1 MPNPTLNI
9 LVCTHQ
15 DSYIYGSEIL
25 RPIIVGAA
33 NIECSA
39 AGRVSALQTSIEST
53 ISHSNQACKRGGG
66 GTLHYLLQPLV

>member
-1 MPNPTLNI
+1 MPKSLHI

-33 NIECSA
+33 NMGEE
-39 AGRVSALQTSIEST
+39 RVRSLQDSIT
-53 ISHSNQACKRGGG
+53 AKLRLGGG
-66 GTLHYLLQPLV
+66 ASE

>member
-1 MPNPTLNI
+1 MPKSLHI

-33 NIECSA
+33 NMGEE
-39 AGRVSALQTSIEST
+39 RVRSLQDSIT
-53 ISHSNQACKRGGG
+53 AKLRLGGG
-66 GTLHYLLQPLV
+66 E